1 MRYTISAILD
11 MSNSPKKVFISIDME
26 GTSGIVDWTQVGRDK
41 DEYAIGRKLMVG
53 DLNAAVE
60 GALKA
65 GAEEIVV
72 SDAHGVM
79 RNLQPEEVHEAAY
92 LIRGSPKPLSMMEGI
107 SDEFDAALYVAY
119 HSMNGTENGVL
130 AHTISG
136 SVVDAVFVNGRET
149 GEFGMNAALA
159 GWCGVPSVFVSGDA
173 AVAAECRSFVPKIHV
188 AIIKWGVGRYAA
200 RCMHP
205 RPARAL
211 ITKTVAE
218 ALADYDKIDP
228 YVVQEPVEVKLKCVT
243 STQADAASVLP
254 YAERVDG
261 RMIKSIFSNY
271 NQALKGLRAA
281 ITLSGTAEAR

>member
-1 MRYTISAILD
+1 

-41 DEYAIGRKLMVG
+41 DEYQIGRRLMVG
-53 DLNAAVE
+53 DLNAAIE

-72 SDAHGVM
+72 SDAHGGM
-79 RNLQPEEVHEAAY
+79 RNLQPEEVHEVAY

-107 SDEFDAALYVAY
+107 SDEFDASLYVAY
-119 HSMNGTENGVL
+119 HSMNGTEKGVL

-149 GEFGMNAALA
+149 GEFGLNAALA

-173 AVAAECRSFVPKIHV
+173 AVAAECRSFVPKIH
-188 AIIKWGVGRYAA
+188 AATIKWGVGRYAA

-205 RPARAL
+205 KRARAL
-211 ITKTVAE
+211 ISKTVGE
-218 ALADYDKIDP
+218 ALADFDEIDP
-228 YVVQEPVEVKLKCVT
+228 YVVQEPVEVRLRYVT
-243 STQADAASVLP
+243 STQADVASVLP

-261 RMIKSIFSNY
+261 RTIKAVFNEY
-271 NQALKGLRAA
+271 NQALRGLRAA
-281 ITLSGTAEAR
+281 ITIAGAVESR